1 MAERKFTRSLNKP
14 GSAAQVRETVS
25 QAVRESTLIAKPQLI
40 EPVDFEVF
48 FHKNKTLLQND
59 PLREMLLFPQDD
71 VVEEVISR
79 THRTVNPTIP
89 VLAENEV
96 SSLFTRQCLKA
107 YIKDWHVIN
116 YKYKSYSGS
125 YLQLPRF
132 PRQSELED
140 QVYEVDTEI
149 DGGKD
154 SISTVG
160 SESGVIKEG
169 FLLKGPES
177 GTDSFISLA
186 TKSFKRR
193 FVCLRQEVDG
203 THILEFHKDDRKTDS
218 KGALCMDFCNKV
230 VRSSKRSKLGFELQ
244 MADGHKS
251 CILAAENERELEL
264 WLTSLN
270 TVITNTKNASE
281 NSRKPP
287 ISPDSASDFMSS
299 SAPSPFGYGTLKGLE
314 HSKNPELAK
323 YARETDYS
331 IALARKENRQNLFAI
346 YPDMQR
352 MIHSAH
358 NYDFEKEVKPYK
370 EEFGTRILVKCEEIS
385 FRLQAPLES
394 EKDSLCQVEPYITTL
409 AIYDAKRNRK
419 VSEDFKFDVNNP
431 YIRNMLPMKSRKCS
445 VPFNQ
450 TNTNSN
456 CNGENNKSVPN
467 PHLRDIGEEWLAFP
481 KQAIF
486 NVQHPESELYFV
498 LRIEKV
504 LQGSISQAADPYI
517 RAQSASNNGR
527 LGAKVQK
534 IARSC
539 CQRLGHYRM
548 PFAWAARPIFKP
560 LSDELDTTT
569 EFGPLYRQEGAKLSD
584 EDLLRF
590 LSEFKKP
597 EKLKHLTII
606 PGSFKFSLQI
616 LKDLP
621 PNCLNTSLVPLIP
634 FPIPPKCEPTI
645 EIEQFPTGI
654 ASSCNPYVTYINHLY
669 VFPKSLKYDGQKT
682 FTKARNIVCSI
693 EFRDSDDENAEPLK
707 IIYGVPGE
715 SIYCSK
721 ATTSIT
727 HHNINPDFYK
737 EVKMLLPTQLHE
749 KHHILFT
756 FHHISCEQPKSSKR
770 RDIPVAN
777 VVGYCWLPLLNK
789 GRLSIDDQNL
799 SVSINLPPGYL
810 SCKPLGL
817 GKGFSGPEIRWVDG
831 GKELFK
837 VSFILVSTVNSKDH
851 HLHNF
856 FSQCQRLRESKI
868 PEIEANNS
876 NKLWGF
882 GLWDL
887 SACPVIP
894 SLCQRPR
901 PQSMPM
907 ILPVSPQ
914 EDSLIAPGSEVG
926 REVSK
931 YVKVQHGMTKT
942 LKTLHAVDMSTIIHF
957 LPTLLNELFHLIVMT
972 SNEDVALNTVRV
984 LIHIVHGVH
993 EAGKNDILHTYV
1005 QYVFKTQEMTVRKRV
1020 VHEELVKSLN
1030 IVLKPANTDFLMINK
1045 FLRHSWFFFQIIN
1058 KSSAQHL
1065 LSTERIKMLRQERFP
1080 ADYQLC
1086 VKSLVENLVPHIL
1099 QKHKELPIETK
1110 QANISLAFFLKKC
1123 LSLMD
1128 RGFVFKLI
1136 KSYLEKFVP
1145 NDVKT
1150 LHEYKFEF
1158 LEIICFHEH
1167 FIALNLPIMRSIG
1180 IHGQTK
1186 NMKETCDESTDF
1198 EHEYRLSDEFCRHHF
1213 LLGTLLQEIRAS
1225 LCEVHDIRQTAIS
1238 VFKNLLAKHAFD
1250 DRYQGK
1256 AYQARIASLYL
1267 PFISILIENYSSLHL
1282 KTPPATPPAVKKAEK
1297 LSTSKIAEHFSN
1309 PVTPV
1314 LSRRS
1319 TVEPTGSLPASARN
1333 RDSSFLGMIAGQA
1346 QTQPTV
1352 TFANGSCTSIDSNA
1366 SNPSTLS
1373 ERSKESEIHI
1383 REKDGTESLDDYKC
1397 HARSHSL
1404 PFSSSSSVL
1413 HFDKMDSVEIKDL
1426 LVCFLYIIKHV
1437 NEELLIGWWQHC
1449 SEYDILDFFQILELC
1464 LHQFKYMGKKN
1475 IKNQHPAMNQP
1486 KSMTLP
1492 ARTPPP
1498 SFAQR
1503 CNSTYS
1509 EAGTHTVS
1517 SLSSSDADTFYR
1529 ALLEANMATEV
1540 GLIALDVLGLYCL
1553 HLKEQLLYKDGDN
1566 PLMKKIFDIYLSFL
1580 QVGQSEKMFK
1590 HLFAAL
1596 RAFINKFT
1604 VALFQG
1610 NAILC
1615 GKLCFEL
1622 LRCCNSKL
1630 QTVRNEACA
1639 LLYLLMRSNF
1649 EFSKRKELTRVHLQL
1664 IVSVSRLLGDV
1675 VGLNNARLQESL
1687 SVINNYAN
1695 SDKAM
1700 QNTVFPSEVKDLTKR
1715 IRTVLMATMQMK
1727 EHENDPEMLVDLQ
1740 HQLANSYASTP
1751 ALRKTWLESM
1761 ARNHLKN
1768 GDHSEAA
1775 HCYIHIAAMEAEYL
1789 KQKCIISDGCSA
1801 FKTISQNVEQDESN
1815 LKEDAGVHDIQYSQ
1829 ETLLKNLEICVK
1841 MLEQAERYEVLPE
1854 LYKLIIP
1861 IYEEQRNYEAL
1872 LMCYKTL
1879 HSAYAKIVDV
1889 NRTGRRLLGKYYRV
1903 AFFGASYFVEE
1914 AGKEY
1919 IYKEPKVTSLAEISE
1934 RLYHLFCEKFGKDA
1948 VRMIMDSN
1956 KVNPKDLE
1964 SKYAYIQVTHVVPY
1978 FDEDELRSRP
1988 TEFER
1993 SNNLRRFM
2001 FETPFTVDSNKARGL
2016 PEEQCKRR
2024 TILTTLYSF
2033 PYVKKRIPVF
2043 SKSVHVLSPIEVAI
2057 DEMQSRINELE
2068 EVVTLQPTDIKKLQL
2083 KLQGSISVQV
2093 NAGPLAYANAFLEGK
2108 KPEKYPTD
2116 KIMSLKEVYRR
2127 FIKICREALELNGR
2141 LITSDQYEYHM
2152 SLKKNFQELV
2162 DSLSGMLHEKLYY
2175 QEKDVLCLKRTS
2187 LDVFNYISGSPSPSS
2202 SNA

>member
-71 VVEEVISR
+71 IMEEVISR

-116 YKYKSYSGS
+116 YKYKPYSGS

-251 CILAAENERELEL
+251 CILAAENEREMEL
-264 WLTSLN
+264 WLSSLN

-281 NSRKPP
+281 NNRKQP
-287 ISPDSASDFMSS
+287 ISPESASDYMSS

-431 YIRNMLPMKSRKCS
+431 YIRNMLPMKSRKSS
-445 VPFNQ
+445 VPLNQ
-450 TNTNSN
+450 SNANSN

-467 PHLRDIGEEWLAFP
+467 PHLNDIGEEWLAFP

-527 LGAKVQK
+527 LGTKVQK

-569 EFGPLYRQEGAKLSD
+569 EFGPLYRQEGTKLSD

-616 LKDLP
+616 LKELP

-669 VFPKSLKYDGQKT
+669 VFPKSLKYDSQKT
-682 FTKARNIVCSI
+682 FTKARNVVCSI

-770 RDIPVAN
+770 RDVPVAN
-777 VVGYCWLPLLNK
+777 VVGYSWLPLLNK
-789 GRLSIDDQNL
+789 GRLFIDDQNL
-799 SVSINLPPGYL
+799 PVSINLPPGYL

-876 NKLWGF
+876 NK
-882 GLWDL
+882 
-887 SACPVIP
+887 
-894 SLCQRPR
+894 
-901 PQSMPM
+901 
-907 ILPVSPQ
+907 Q

-942 LKTLHAVDMSTIIHF
+942 LKTLHAVDMSAIIHF
-957 LPTLLNELFHLIVMT
+957 LPTLLNELFNLIVMT

-1005 QYVFKTQEMTVRKRV
+1005 QYVFKTQELTVRKRV

-1030 IVLKPANTDFLMINK
+1030 IILKPANTDFLMINK

-1058 KSSAQHL
+1058 KSAAQHL

-1086 VKSLVENLVPHIL
+1086 IKSLIEGIVPHIL

-1145 NDVKT
+1145 NDIKT

-1186 NMKETCDESTDF
+1186 NMKETCDEST
-1198 EHEYRLSDEFCRHHF
+1198 
-1213 LLGTLLQEIRAS
+1213 
-1225 LCEVHDIRQTAIS
+1225 
-1238 VFKNLLAKHAFD
+1238 
-1250 DRYQGK
+1250 
-1256 AYQARIASLYL
+1256 
-1267 PFISILIENYSSLHL
+1267 
-1282 KTPPATPPAVKKAEK
+1282 
-1297 LSTSKIAEHFSN
+1297 
-1309 PVTPV
+1309 
-1314 LSRRS
+1314 
-1319 TVEPTGSLPASARN
+1319 
-1333 RDSSFLGMIAGQA
+1333 A

-1373 ERSKESEIHI
+1373 ERSKESEIHV

-1475 IKNQHPAMNQP
+1475 IKNQHPAMCQP

-1509 EAGTHTVS
+1509 EAGTHTV
-1517 SLSSSDADTFYR
+1517 
-1529 ALLEANMATEV
+1529 
-1540 GLIALDVLGLYCL
+1540 
-1553 HLKEQLLYKDGDN
+1553 
-1566 PLMKKIFDIYLSFL
+1566 
-1580 QVGQSEKMFK
+1580 
-1590 HLFAAL
+1590 
-1596 RAFINKFT
+1596 
-1604 VALFQG
+1604 
-1610 NAILC
+1610 
-1615 GKLCFEL
+1615 
-1622 LRCCNSKL
+1622 
-1630 QTVRNEACA
+1630 
-1639 LLYLLMRSNF
+1639 
-1649 EFSKRKELTRVHLQL
+1649 
-1664 IVSVSRLLGDV
+1664 
-1675 VGLNNARLQESL
+1675 
-1687 SVINNYAN
+1687 
-1695 SDKAM
+1695 
-1700 QNTVFPSEVKDLTKR
+1700 
-1715 IRTVLMATMQMK
+1715 
-1727 EHENDPEMLVDLQ
+1727 
-1740 HQLANSYASTP
+1740 
-1751 ALRKTWLESM
+1751 
-1761 ARNHLKN
+1761 
-1768 GDHSEAA
+1768 
-1775 HCYIHIAAMEAEYL
+1775 
-1789 KQKCIISDGCSA
+1789 
-1801 FKTISQNVEQDESN
+1801 
-1815 LKEDAGVHDIQYSQ
+1815 
-1829 ETLLKNLEICVK
+1829 
-1841 MLEQAERYEVLPE
+1841 
-1854 LYKLIIP
+1854 
-1861 IYEEQRNYEAL
+1861 
-1872 LMCYKTL
+1872 
-1879 HSAYAKIVDV
+1879 
-1889 NRTGRRLLGKYYRV
+1889 
-1903 AFFGASYFVEE
+1903 
-1914 AGKEY
+1914 
-1919 IYKEPKVTSLAEISE
+1919 
-1934 RLYHLFCEKFGKDA
+1934 
-1948 VRMIMDSN
+1948 
-1956 KVNPKDLE
+1956 
-1964 SKYAYIQVTHVVPY
+1964 
-1978 FDEDELRSRP
+1978 
-1988 TEFER
+1988 
-1993 SNNLRRFM
+1993 
-2001 FETPFTVDSNKARGL
+2001 
-2016 PEEQCKRR
+2016 
-2024 TILTTLYSF
+2024 
-2033 PYVKKRIPVF
+2033 
-2043 SKSVHVLSPIEVAI
+2043 
-2057 DEMQSRINELE
+2057 
-2068 EVVTLQPTDIKKLQL
+2068 
-2083 KLQGSISVQV
+2083 
-2093 NAGPLAYANAFLEGK
+2093 
-2108 KPEKYPTD
+2108 
-2116 KIMSLKEVYRR
+2116 
-2127 FIKICREALELNGR
+2127 
-2141 LITSDQYEYHM
+2141 
-2152 SLKKNFQELV
+2152 
-2162 DSLSGMLHEKLYY
+2162 
-2175 QEKDVLCLKRTS
+2175 
-2187 LDVFNYISGSPSPSS
+2187 
-2202 SNA
+2202 

>member
-25 QAVRESTLIAKPQLI
+25 QAVRESTLIVKPQII
-40 EPVDFEVF
+40 EPVDFEIF

-71 VVEEVISR
+71 IMEEVIPR
-79 THRTVNPTIP
+79 THRTVKPTIP
-89 VLAENEV
+89 VLTENEI
-96 SSLFTRQCLKA
+96 SSLFTRQCLKT
-107 YIKDWHVIN
+107 YINNWHVIN
-116 YKYKSYSGS
+116 YKYKPYAGS

-154 SISTVG
+154 SVSSVG
-160 SESGVIKEG
+160 SESGIIKEG

-193 FVCLRQEVDG
+193 YVSLRQEVDG
-203 THILEFHKDDRKTDS
+203 THILEFHKDDRKSDS

-264 WLTSLN
+264 WISSLN
-270 TVITNTKNASE
+270 TVIINARNASE
-281 NSRKPP
+281 NNKKPAV
-287 ISPDSASDFMSS
+287 SPESAGDYMSN
-299 SAPSPFGYGTLKGLE
+299 SAPTPFGYGTLKGLE
-314 HSKNPELAK
+314 HSKNPELAR

-352 MIHSAH
+352 MIHSSH
-358 NYDFEKEVKPYK
+358 TYDFEKEVKPYK

-394 EKDSLCQVEPYITTL
+394 EKNSLCQVEPYITTL

-419 VSEDFKFDVNNP
+419 VSEDFKFDVNHP
-431 YIRNMLPMKSRKCS
+431 YIRNMLPMKSRKSS
-445 VPFNQ
+445 VPLNQ
-450 TNTNSN
+450 TNTHSN
-456 CNGENNKSVPN
+456 CNGENGQSFQN
-467 PHLRDIGEEWLAFP
+467 PHLNDIGEEWLAFP

-504 LQGSISQAADPYI
+504 LQGGISQAADPYV
-517 RAQSASNNGR
+517 RAQSSSNNGR
-527 LGAKVQK
+527 LGSKVQK

-560 LSDELDTTT
+560 LSDELDTYT
-569 EFGPLYRQEGAKLSD
+569 EFGPLYRQEGTKLSD

-597 EKLKHLTII
+597 DRLKHLTII
-606 PGSFKFSLQI
+606 PGSFKFSLQL
-616 LKDLP
+616 LKEVP
-621 PNCLNTSLVPLIP
+621 PNSLTTSLVPLAP

-645 EIEQFPTGI
+645 EIEQFPTGV
-654 ASSCNPYVTYINHLY
+654 ASSCNPYVTYTNHLY
-669 VFPKSLKYDGQKT
+669 IFPKSLKYDGQKT
-682 FTKARNIVCSI
+682 FTKARNIVCSV
-693 EFRDSDDENAEPLK
+693 EFRDGDDENVEPLK
-707 IIYGVPGE
+707 VIYGIPGE

-721 ATTSIT
+721 ASSSIT
-727 HHNINPDFYK
+727 HHNIQPDFYK
-737 EVKMLLPTQLHE
+737 EVKILLPTQLHE

-770 RDIPVAN
+770 RDVPVAN
-777 VVGYCWLPLLNK
+777 IVGYSWLPLLNK
-789 GRLSIDDQNL
+789 GRLFIDDQNL
-799 SVSINLPPGYL
+799 PVSVNLPPGYL

-817 GKGFSGPEIRWVDG
+817 GKGFSGPEVRWVDG

-868 PEIEANNS
+868 PEIETNNI
-876 NKLWGF
+876 NKQ
-882 GLWDL
+882 D
-887 SACPVIP
+887 
-894 SLCQRPR
+894 
-901 PQSMPM
+901 
-907 ILPVSPQ
+907 
-914 EDSLIAPGSEVG
+914 DSLIAPGSEVG

-931 YVKVQHGMTKT
+931 YVK
-942 LKTLHAVDMSTIIHF
+942 TLHAVDMSTIIYF

-993 EAGKNDILHTYV
+993 EAGKNDILHSYV
-1005 QYVFKTQEMTVRKRV
+1005 QYVFKTQEITEKKRV

-1058 KSSAQHL
+1058 KSAAQHL

-1086 VKSLVENLVPHIL
+1086 VRNLIEGLVPHIL

-1145 NDVKT
+1145 NDIKT

-1180 IHGQTK
+1180 VHGQTK
-1186 NMKETCDESTDF
+1186 NMKDF

-1256 AYQARIASLYL
+1256 AHQARIASLYL

-1282 KTPPATPPAVKKAEK
+1282 KTPPATPPPIKKLEK
-1297 LSTSKIAEHFSN
+1297 SSASKITEHFSN

-1333 RDSSFLGMIAGQA
+1333 RDSNFLCMIAGQA
-1346 QTQPTV
+1346 QNQPTV

-1373 ERSKESEIHI
+1373 EKSKESEPQG

-1397 HARSHSL
+1397 HTRTHSL

-1413 HFDKMDSVEIKDL
+1413 HFDKMDSAEMKDL

-1475 IKNQHPAMNQP
+1475 IKNQHPAMFQP

-1517 SLSSSDADTFYR
+1517 PLSSSDADTFYR

-1553 HLKEQLLYKDGDN
+1553 HLKEQLLYKEGDN
-1566 PLMKKIFDIYLSFL
+1566 PLMKKVFDIYLSFL

-1610 NAILC
+1610 NAVLC

-1700 QNTVFPSEVKDLTKR
+1700 QNTVFPTEVKDLTKR

-1768 GDHSEAA
+1768 GDNSEAA

-1789 KQKCIISDGCSA
+1789 RQKCMFSDGCTA
-1801 FKTISQNVEQDESN
+1801 FKTISPNVEQDESN
-1815 LKEDAGVHDIQYSQ
+1815 LKEDSGVHDIQYSQ
-1829 ETLLKNLEICVK
+1829 ETLLKNLEVCVK
-1841 MLEQAERYEVLPE
+1841 MLEQAERYEIMPE
-1854 LYKLIIP
+1854 VYKLIVP

-1964 SKYAYIQVTHVVPY
+1964 SKYAYIQVTHVLPY
-1978 FDEDELRSRP
+1978 FDEDELRLRP

-1993 SNNLRRFM
+1993 NNNLRRFM
-2001 FETPFTVDSNKARGL
+2001 FETPFTVDSNKIRGL

-2043 SKSVHVLSPIEVAI
+2043 SKSVQVLSPIEVAI
-2057 DEMQSRINELE
+2057 DEMQARVNELE
-2068 EVVTLQPTDIKKLQL
+2068 EVVRLQPTDIKKLQL

-2141 LITSDQYEYHM
+2141 MVTSDQYEYHM

-2162 DSLSGMLHEKLYY
+2162 DALSGMLHEKLYY

-2187 LDVFNYISGSPSPSS
+2187 LDVFNYISGSPGS

>member
-25 QAVRESTLIAKPQLI
+25 QAVRESTLILKPQLI
-40 EPVDFEVF
+40 EPVDFETF
-48 FHKNKTLLQND
+48 FHKNRTLLQND

-71 VVEEVISR
+71 ILEEVIPR
-79 THRTVNPTIP
+79 VYRTVKPTISE
-89 VLAENEV
+89 LKENEI
-96 SSLFTRQCLKA
+96 SSLFTHQCLKT
-107 YIKDWHVIN
+107 YTKDWHVIN

-140 QVYEVDTEI
+140 QVYEVDTEV
-149 DGGKD
+149 DVGKD
-154 SISTVG
+154 SGSTAG

-193 FVCLRQEVDG
+193 FVSLRQEVDG
-203 THILEFHKDDRKTDS
+203 THILELYKDDRKSDS

-244 MADGHKS
+244 MGDGHKS
-251 CILAAENERELEL
+251 CILAAENERELEY
-264 WLTSLN
+264 WLSTLN
-270 TVITNTKNASE
+270 TVLINAKNSSE
-281 NSRKPP
+281 NNKKVVT
-287 ISPDSASDFMSS
+287 SPESAGDFLTNNS
-299 SAPSPFGYGTLKGLE
+299 SPFGYGTLKGLE
-314 HSKNPELAK
+314 HSKNPELAR

-331 IALARKENRQNLFAI
+331 IALGRKENRQNLFAI

-352 MIHSAH
+352 SVHSSH
-358 NYDFEKEVKPYK
+358 TYDLEVKPFK
-370 EEFGTRILVKCEEIS
+370 EEFGTRILVKCEKIT
-385 FRLQAPLES
+385 FRLQAPLET
-394 EKDSLCQVEPYITTL
+394 EKSSLCQVEPYVTTL
-409 AIYDAKRNRK
+409 SIYDAKRNRK
-419 VSEDFKFDVNNP
+419 ISEDFKFDCNHP
-431 YIRNMLPMKSRKCS
+431 YIRNMLPKNGRKGS
-445 VPFNQ
+445 NQ
-450 TNTNSN
+450 SN
-456 CNGENNKSVPN
+456 IISNGNGENFPI
-467 PHLRDIGEEWLAFP
+467 PHLKDIGEEWLAFP

-498 LRIEKV
+498 LKIEKV
-504 LQGSISQAADPYI
+504 LQGGISQAADPYI
-517 RAQSASNNGR
+517 RAQSGSNNGR
-527 LGAKVQK
+527 LGSKVQK
-534 IARSC
+534 NARAC

-548 PFAWAARPIFKP
+548 PFAWAARPIFKI
-560 LSDELDTTT
+560 LSGDLDMNA
-569 EFGPLYRQEGAKLSD
+569 EFGPMYRQEGAKLSD

-590 LSEFKKP
+590 LSEFRKP
-597 EKLKHLTII
+597 EKLKHLTTI

-616 LKDLP
+616 LKELP
-621 PNCLNTSLVPLIP
+621 ENCLSTTLVPLLP
-634 FPIPPKCEPTI
+634 FPVPPKCEPTL
-645 EIEQFPTGI
+645 EIEQFPTGV
-654 ASSCNPYVTYINHLY
+654 ASSCHPFTTYINHLY
-669 VFPKSLKYDGQKT
+669 IFPKSLKYDNQKT
-682 FTKARNIVCSI
+682 FTKARNIVCNI
-693 EFRDSDDENAEPLK
+693 EIRDSDDEKAEPLK
-707 IIYGVPGE
+707 VIYGIPGE
-715 SIYCSK
+715 AIFCSE
-721 ATTSIT
+721 ASTSIT
-727 HHNINPDFYK
+727 HHNVSPDFYK
-737 EVKMLLPTQLHE
+737 EVKTLLPTQLHE

-770 RDIPVAN
+770 RDIPVSN
-777 VVGYCWLPLLNK
+777 VVGYAWLPLLNK
-789 GRLSIDDQNL
+789 ARLSIDDQSL
-799 SVSINLPPGYL
+799 PVSINLPPGYL

-817 GKGFSGPEIRWVDG
+817 GKGFSGPEIRWVDS

-837 VSFILVSTVNSKDH
+837 VSFILVSTVNSKDP

-856 FSQCQRLRESKI
+856 FAQCQRLRESKL
-868 PEIEANNS
+868 PEIETNGI

-882 GLWDL
+882 GWWDL
-887 SACPVIP
+887 SSCSVIP
-894 SLCQRPR
+894 SMCQRPR
-901 PQSMPM
+901 PQSMPV
-907 ILPVSPQ
+907 ISPVPSPQ
-914 EDSLIAPGSEVG
+914 ENTQITTGSEVG
-926 REVSK
+926 RELSK
-931 YVKVQHGMTKT
+931 YVKVQHGMAKT
-942 LKTLHAVDMSTIIHF
+942 LKTLHAVDMSTIIYF

-993 EAGKNDILHTYV
+993 DAGKDDILHSYV
-1005 QYVFKTQEMTVRKRV
+1005 QYVFKTEELTVKKRV

-1030 IVLKPANTDFLMINK
+1030 VMLKPANTDFLMINK
-1045 FLRHSWFFFQIIN
+1045 FLRHSWFFFQIIS
-1058 KSSAQHL
+1058 KSTAQHL
-1065 LSTERIKMLRQERFP
+1065 LSSERIKMLRQERFP

-1086 VKSLVENLVPHIL
+1086 IRSLIEGIVPHIL
-1099 QKHKELPIETK
+1099 QKHKDLPIETK
-1110 QANISLAFFLKKC
+1110 QANVSLAFFLKKS

-1136 KSYLEKFVP
+1136 KSYLEKFTP
-1145 NDVKT
+1145 SDPKT

-1158 LEIICFHEH
+1158 LEVICFHEH

-1180 IHGQTK
+1180 IYGHTK
-1186 NMKETCDESTDF
+1186 NMKDF
-1198 EHEYRLSDEFCRHHF
+1198 EHEYRLSEEFCRHHF

-1225 LCEVHDIRQTAIS
+1225 LCEVHEIRQTAIS

-1256 AYQARIASLYL
+1256 AHQARIASLYL
-1267 PFISILIENYSSLHL
+1267 PFISILIENYSSLRL
-1282 KTPPATPPAVKKAEK
+1282 KTPPATPPPTVKVEK
-1297 LSTSKIAEHFSN
+1297 LSSSKIAENFSN

-1314 LSRRS
+1314 VHRRS

-1333 RDSSFLGMIAGQA
+1333 RDSNFLCLIAGQS
-1346 QTQPTV
+1346 QPTV
-1352 TFANGSCTSIDSNA
+1352 TFANGSCTSIESNA

-1373 ERSKESEIHI
+1373 EKSKESEYHSK
-1383 REKDGTESLDDYKC
+1383 EMNGTDSLDDYKC

-1413 HFDKMDSVEIKDL
+1413 HFDKMDSAEMKDM

-1437 NEELLIGWWQHC
+1437 NEELLIGWWHHC
-1449 SEYDILDFFQILELC
+1449 SEYDILDFFHILELC

-1475 IKNQHPAMNQP
+1475 IKNQHPAMFQP

-1498 SFAQR
+1498 SFTQR

-1509 EAGTHTVS
+1509 ETGNHTTS

-1540 GLIALDVLGLYCL
+1540 GLIALDILGLYSL

-1566 PLMKKIFDIYLSFL
+1566 SLMRKVFDIYLSFL

-1610 NAILC
+1610 NAVLC

-1649 EFSKRKELTRVHLQL
+1649 EFSGRKELTRVHLQL

-1768 GDHSEAA
+1768 GDNSEAA
-1775 HCYIHIAAMEAEYL
+1775 HCFIHIAAMEAEYL
-1789 KQKCIISDGCSA
+1789 KQKCMFPDGCSA
-1801 FKTISQNVEQDESN
+1801 FKAISSNVDQDESN
-1815 LKEDAGVHDIQYSQ
+1815 LKEDSGMHDIQYSQ

-1841 MLEQAERYEVLPE
+1841 MLEQAERYEIMSEV
-1854 LYKLIIP
+1854 YKLIIP

-1872 LMCYKTL
+1872 LFCYKTL
-1879 HSAYAKIVDV
+1879 HNAYSKIVEV

-1903 AFFGASYFVEE
+1903 AFFGASYFVEDS
-1914 AGKEY
+1914 GKEY
-1919 IYKEPKVTSLAEISE
+1919 IYKEPKVTSLSEISE
-1934 RLYHLFCEKFGKDA
+1934 RLYHLFCDKFGKDA

-1964 SKYAYIQVTHVVPY
+1964 SKYAYIQVTHVLPY
-1978 FDEDELRSRP
+1978 FDEDELRSRQ

-1993 SNNLRRFM
+1993 NNNLRRFM
-2001 FETPFTVDSNKARGL
+2001 FETPFTVDSNKIRGL

-2043 SKSVHVLSPIEVAI
+2043 SKEVQVLSPIEVAI
-2057 DEMQSRINELE
+2057 DEMLARVNELE
-2068 EVVTLQPTDIKKLQL
+2068 EVVRLQPTDLKKLQL

-2141 LITSDQYEYHM
+2141 MISSDQYEYQM
-2152 SLKKNFQELV
+2152 SLKKNFQEFV
-2162 DSLSGMLHEKLYY
+2162 DSLSDMLHEKLYY
-2175 QEKDVLCLKRTS
+2175 QEKDVLSLKRTS
-2187 LDVFNYISGSPSPSS
+2187 LDVFNYISGSPSS

>member
-71 VVEEVISR
+71 VMEEVISR

-89 VLAENEV
+89 ILAENEV

-116 YKYKSYSGS
+116 YKYKPYSGS

-264 WLTSLN
+264 WLSSLN
-270 TVITNTKNASE
+270 TVIINTKNASE
-281 NSRKPP
+281 NNRKQP
-287 ISPDSASDFMSS
+287 ISPESAGDYMSS

-358 NYDFEKEVKPYK
+358 NYDFEKEVKPYR

-431 YIRNMLPMKSRKCS
+431 YIRNMLPMKSRKSS
-445 VPFNQ
+445 VPLNQ
-450 TNTNSN
+450 SNTNSN
-456 CNGENNKSVPN
+456 CNGENNKSLPN
-467 PHLRDIGEEWLAFP
+467 PHLRDIGEEWLTFP

-517 RAQSASNNGR
+517 RAQSASNNAR

-548 PFAWAARPIFKP
+548 PFAWAACPIFKP

-569 EFGPLYRQEGAKLSD
+569 EFGPLYRQEGTKLSD

-597 EKLKHLTII
+597 EKLKHLTTI

-616 LKDLP
+616 IKELP

-669 VFPKSLKYDGQKT
+669 IFPKSLKYDSQKT

-693 EFRDSDDENAEPLK
+693 EFRDNDDENAEPLK
-707 IIYGVPGE
+707 VIYGVPGE

-770 RDIPVAN
+770 RDVPVAN
-777 VVGYCWLPLLNK
+777 VVGYSWLTLLNK
-789 GRLSIDDQNL
+789 GKLSIDDQNL
-799 SVSINLPPGYL
+799 PVSINLPPGYL

-837 VSFILVSTVNSKDH
+837 VTFILVSTVNSKDH
-851 HLHNF
+851 HLCNF

-931 YVKVQHGMTKT
+931 YVK
-942 LKTLHAVDMSTIIHF
+942 TLHAVDMSTIIHF
-957 LPTLLNELFHLIVMT
+957 LPTLLNELFNLIVIT

-993 EAGKNDILHTYV
+993 EAGKNDILHSYV
-1005 QYVFKTQEMTVRKRV
+1005 QYVFKTQDLTVRKRV

-1058 KSSAQHL
+1058 KSAAQHL

-1086 VKSLVENLVPHIL
+1086 IKSLVEGLVPHIL

-1145 NDVKT
+1145 NDIKT

-1282 KTPPATPPAVKKAEK
+1282 KTPPATPPAVKKVEK
-1297 LSTSKIAEHFSN
+1297 ISTSKITEHFSN

-1314 LSRRS
+1314 LARRS

-1333 RDSSFLGMIAGQA
+1333 RDSSFLGLIAGQA

-1373 ERSKESEIHI
+1373 ERSKESEIHV

-1475 IKNQHPAMNQP
+1475 IKNQHPAMCQP

-1517 SLSSSDADTFYR
+1517 PLSSSDADTFYR

-1566 PLMKKIFDIYLSFL
+1566 LLMKKIFDIYLSFL

-1604 VALFQG
+1604 IALFQG
-1610 NAILC
+1610 NALLC

-1768 GDHSEAA
+1768 GDYSEAA

-1801 FKTISQNVEQDESN
+1801 FKPISSNVEQDESN

-1841 MLEQAERYEVLPE
+1841 MLEQAERYEVMPE
-1854 LYKLIIP
+1854 VYKLILP

-2001 FETPFTVDSNKARGL
+2001 FETPFTVDSNKVRGL

-2043 SKSVHVLSPIEVAI
+2043 SKSVQVLSPIEVAI
-2057 DEMQSRINELE
+2057 DEMLSRINELE
-2068 EVVTLQPTDIKKLQL
+2068 EVVTLQPTDLKKLQL

-2108 KPEKYPTD
+2108 RPEKYPTD

-2127 FIKICREALELNGR
+2127 FIKISREALELNGR

>member
-25 QAVRESTLIAKPQLI
+25 QAVRESTLIVKPQII
-40 EPVDFEVF
+40 EPVDFEIF

-71 VVEEVISR
+71 IMEEVIPR
-79 THRTVNPTIP
+79 THRTVKPTIP
-89 VLAENEV
+89 VLTEKEI
-96 SSLFTRQCLKA
+96 SSLFTRQCLKT
-107 YIKDWHVIN
+107 YINNWHVIN
-116 YKYKSYSGS
+116 YKYKAYAGS

-154 SISTVG
+154 SVSCVG

-193 FVCLRQEVDG
+193 YVSLRQEVDG
-203 THILEFHKDDRKTDS
+203 THILEFHKDDRKSDS

-264 WLTSLN
+264 WISSLN
-270 TVITNTKNASE
+270 TVIINARNASE
-281 NSRKPP
+281 NYKKPAV
-287 ISPDSASDFMSS
+287 SPESAGDYMSNS
-299 SAPSPFGYGTLKGLE
+299 TPAPFGYGTLKGLE
-314 HSKNPELAK
+314 HSKNPELAR

-331 IALARKENRQNLFAI
+331 IASARKENRQNLFAI

-352 MIHSAH
+352 MIHSSH
-358 NYDFEKEVKPYK
+358 TYDFEKEVKPYK

-394 EKDSLCQVEPYITTL
+394 EKNSLCQVEPYITTL

-419 VSEDFKFDVNNP
+419 VSEDFKFDVNHP
-431 YIRNMLPMKSRKCS
+431 YIRNMLPMKSRKSS
-445 VPFNQ
+445 VPLNQ
-450 TNTNSN
+450 TNTHSN
-456 CNGENNKSVPN
+456 CNGENGQSFQN
-467 PHLRDIGEEWLAFP
+467 PHLSDIGEEWLAFP

-504 LQGSISQAADPYI
+504 LQGGISQAADPYV
-517 RAQSASNNGR
+517 RAQSSSNNGR
-527 LGAKVQK
+527 LGSKVQK

-560 LSDELDTTT
+560 LSDELDTYT
-569 EFGPLYRQEGAKLSD
+569 EFGPIYRQEGTKLSD

-597 EKLKHLTII
+597 DKLKHLTII
-606 PGSFKFSLQI
+606 PGFFKFSVQL
-616 LKDLP
+616 LKEVP
-621 PNCLNTSLVPLIP
+621 PNSLTTSLVPLVP

-645 EIEQFPTGI
+645 EIEQFPTGV
-654 ASSCNPYVTYINHLY
+654 ASCCNPYVTYTNHLY
-669 VFPKSLKYDGQKT
+669 IFPKSLKYDGQKT
-682 FTKARNIVCSI
+682 FTKARNIVCSV
-693 EFRDSDDENAEPLK
+693 EFRDGDDENVEPLK
-707 IIYGVPGE
+707 VIYGIPGE

-721 ATTSIT
+721 ASSSIT
-727 HHNINPDFYK
+727 HHNIQPDFYK
-737 EVKMLLPTQLHE
+737 EVKILLPTQLHE

-770 RDIPVAN
+770 RDVPVAN
-777 VVGYCWLPLLNK
+777 IVGYSWLPLLNK
-789 GRLSIDDQNL
+789 GRLFIDDQNL
-799 SVSINLPPGYL
+799 PVSVNLPPGYL

-817 GKGFSGPEIRWVDG
+817 GKGFSGPEVRWVDG

-837 VSFILVSTVNSKDH
+837 ASFILVSTVNSKDH

-868 PEIEANNS
+868 PEIETNNI
-876 NKLWGF
+876 NK
-882 GLWDL
+882 
-887 SACPVIP
+887 
-894 SLCQRPR
+894 
-901 PQSMPM
+901 
-907 ILPVSPQ
+907 Q

-931 YVKVQHGMTKT
+931 YVK
-942 LKTLHAVDMSTIIHF
+942 TLHAVDMSTIIYF

-993 EAGKNDILHTYV
+993 EAGKNDILHSYV
-1005 QYVFKTQEMTVRKRV
+1005 QYVFKTQEITEKKRV

-1058 KSSAQHL
+1058 KSAAQHL

-1086 VKSLVENLVPHIL
+1086 VRNLIEGLVPHIL

-1145 NDVKT
+1145 NDIKT

-1180 IHGQTK
+1180 VYGQTK
-1186 NMKETCDESTDF
+1186 NMKDF

-1256 AYQARIASLYL
+1256 AHQARIASLYL

-1282 KTPPATPPAVKKAEK
+1282 KTPPATPPPIKKVEK
-1297 LSTSKIAEHFSN
+1297 SSAPKITEHFSN

-1333 RDSSFLGMIAGQA
+1333 RDSNFLCMIAGQA
-1346 QTQPTV
+1346 QNQPTV

-1373 ERSKESEIHI
+1373 EKSKESEPQS

-1397 HARSHSL
+1397 HTRTHSL

-1413 HFDKMDSVEIKDL
+1413 HFDKMDSAEMKDL

-1475 IKNQHPAMNQP
+1475 IKNQHPAMFQP

-1517 SLSSSDADTFYR
+1517 PLSSSDADTFYR

-1553 HLKEQLLYKDGDN
+1553 HLKEQLLYKEGDN
-1566 PLMKKIFDIYLSFL
+1566 PLMKKVFDIYLSFL

-1610 NAILC
+1610 NAVLC

-1740 HQLANSYASTP
+1740 HQLATSYASTP

-1768 GDHSEAA
+1768 GDNSEAA

-1789 KQKCIISDGCSA
+1789 RQKCMFSDGCSA
-1801 FKTISQNVEQDESN
+1801 FKTISPNVEQDESN
-1815 LKEDAGVHDIQYSQ
+1815 LKEDSGVHDIQYSQ

-1841 MLEQAERYEVLPE
+1841 MLEQAERYEIMPE
-1854 LYKLIIP
+1854 VYKLIIP

-1964 SKYAYIQVTHVVPY
+1964 SKYAYIQVTNVLPY
-1978 FDEDELRSRP
+1978 FDEDELRLRP

-2001 FETPFTVDSNKARGL
+2001 FETPFTVDSNKIRGL

-2043 SKSVHVLSPIEVAI
+2043 SKSVQVLSPIEVAI
-2057 DEMQSRINELE
+2057 DEMQARVNELE
-2068 EVVTLQPTDIKKLQL
+2068 EVVRLQPTDIKKLQL

-2141 LITSDQYEYHM
+2141 MVTSDQYEYHM

-2162 DSLSGMLHEKLYY
+2162 DALSGMLHEKLYY

-2187 LDVFNYISGSPSPSS
+2187 LDVFNYISGSPGS